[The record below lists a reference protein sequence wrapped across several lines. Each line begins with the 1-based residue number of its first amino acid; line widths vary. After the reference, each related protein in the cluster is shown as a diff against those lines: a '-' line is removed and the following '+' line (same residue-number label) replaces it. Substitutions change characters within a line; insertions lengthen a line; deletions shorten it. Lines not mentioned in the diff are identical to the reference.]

1 MNYSLFAASKH
12 LVKKELDNIID
23 SISKKQDVT
32 IDFFDGNDK
41 DFNVESLIYELNT
54 IPFLSDHKI
63 IVLENPLFLSAKGS
77 LSDSNISYLENY
89 LKDPAKFSTLIIYVN
104 QFKVDKRKK
113 ISKIVSKYTKVF
125 EPKEIND
132 YTLSDMI
139 SSDLKSLNIN
149 IDRLAKAEL
158 DKRIINNFDNWENE
172 LEKINLYNKKH
183 LSFEDIDLLV
193 SHDSEN
199 NVFDL
204 VNGVLNNDL
213 KKSLLTYRN
222 LDKSLSE
229 PIALIMLLANQ
240 FRLIHQIKT
249 LMDARVAYDEYAKIL
264 KVHPYRVQVA
274 SQIAR
279 KTSTQQLLSVLDKL
293 STLEQKIKSG
303 LINPEI
309 GFELFLIEV
318 NN

>member
-23 SISKKQDVT
+23 SISKKQEVT

-132 YTLSDMI
+132 YTLSDII

-149 IDRLAKAEL
+149 IDRLAQAEL

-249 LMDARVAYDEYAKIL
+249 LMDARVASDEYAKIL

>member
-23 SISKKQDVT
+23 SISKKQEVT

-132 YTLSDMI
+132 YTLSDII

-213 KKSLLTYRN
+213 KKSLLTYATCESISFN
-222 LDKSLSE
+222 SS
-229 PIALIMLLANQ
+229 N
-240 FRLIHQIKT
+240 
-249 LMDARVAYDEYAKIL
+249 
-264 KVHPYRVQVA
+264 
-274 SQIAR
+274 
-279 KTSTQQLLSVLDKL
+279 
-293 STLEQKIKSG
+293 
-303 LINPEI
+303 
-309 GFELFLIEV
+309 
-318 NN
+318 